1 MPGDVSEL
9 IGRDKHVVCRGLDE
23 IDYENIGIVSGVP
36 IPKAELLNMKCLIA
50 TEHVI
55 VLRVIKMK
63 GFVDPVH
70 QHDDHDTVSTLVSGR
85 LMNHIGGASFTSEVG
100 STWRHRP
107 RAPHWSEALED
118 SVVVEIKTPPV
129 KTW

>member
-85 LMNHIGGASFTSEVG
+85 LMNLSRTRFPWTQNWLNRSVQGGPEHD
-100 STWRHRP
+100 R
-107 RAPHWSEALED
+107 
-118 SVVVEIKTPPV
+118 
-129 KTW
+129 